1 MFVCCVG
8 AISTIYV
15 FIFIDTNVV
24 SVSNPNPNPNPNS
37 DPQTWKIENH
47 NIQKHSNTTVQNDT
61 YFRPKNR
68 YQPNSFVVLGH

>member
-47 NIQKHSNTTVQNDT
+47 NI
-61 YFRPKNR
+61 
-68 YQPNSFVVLGH
+68 